1 MARLIKIETKLSF
14 WAYVYP
20 WTRLYYYSAM
30 ASYLFTTISTLA
42 KPRRTITAVAFSSG
56 QWELL
61 PGNTVTGW
69 WQNTITIIL
78 LYAIITTIVVG
89 KFSVWL
95 MRRNNDRARS
105 VHTTPGRLPTH
116 IRTIC
121 VSLYLIAY
129 LLPYQLPF
137 IRADTHARAKRDV
150 RKRTRTWVFFAFL
163 FVSQGFFHLQLL
175 WTSLRLL

>member
-1 MARLIKIETKLSF
+1 MAT
-14 WAYVYP
+14 
-20 WTRLYYYSAM
+20 
-30 ASYLFTTISTLA
+30 YLFTTISALA
-42 KPRRTITAVAFSSG
+42 KPRRTITAVALSSCP
-56 QWELL
+56 WELL

-69 WQNTITIIL
+69 RQNTITIIP

-105 VHTTPGRLPTH
+105 AHTTPGRLPTH

-129 LLPYQLPF
+129 LLTYQLPF
-137 IRADTHARAKRDV
+137 IRAGTHARAKRDV
-150 RKRTRTWVFFAFL
+150 WKRTRTWVFLHSSLSPKVFAICNYFEL
-163 FVSQGFFHLQLL
+163 HSDFYNISRIPQIL
-175 WTSLRLL
+175 WNAHILRCARN